1 LAEKEQKAAKEVK
14 EPKEAKEPKGEKKDK
29 GEKAAPQEKAA
40 PKTPKVDYGKDF
52 KYIVR
57 IVNSDLDGIKPTIIA
72 IQGVKGVGAR
82 VADIII
88 RKAGVDRMAKI
99 GTVSDEK
106 IDEMET
112 LIKSFSEYTPS
123 WAVNRQHDLES
134 GADLHIVGID
144 MEVSLKDDIN
154 RMKMI
159 RSYKG
164 VRHETGQKVRGQRT
178 RANGRTGLTL
188 GVMRQ
193 KLQQQAS
200 AGKTEDKK

>member
-1 LAEKEQKAAKEVK
+1 MAEKEQKAAKEVK

>member
-1 LAEKEQKAAKEVK
+1 
-14 EPKEAKEPKGEKKDK
+14 
-29 GEKAAPQEKAA
+29 
-40 PKTPKVDYGKDF
+40 
-52 KYIVR
+52 
-57 IVNSDLDGIKPTIIA
+57 
-72 IQGVKGVGAR
+72 
-82 VADIII
+82 
-88 RKAGVDRMAKI
+88 MAKI

-106 IDEMET
+106 IDEMER

>member
-1 LAEKEQKAAKEVK
+1 MAEKEQKAAKE
-14 EPKEAKEPKGEKKDK
+14 PKEGKEPKGDKKEK
-29 GEKAAPQEKAA
+29 GEKAPPQEK
-40 PKTPKVDYGKDF
+40 TSPKVDYGKDF

-57 IVNSDLDGIKPTIIA
+57 IVNSDLEGTKPTIIA
-72 IQGVKGVGAR
+72 IQGVRGVGAR

-88 RKAGVDRMAKI
+88 RRAGVDRMAKI

-106 IDEMET
+106 IDEMEM
-112 LIKSFSEYTPS
+112 LIKSYSEYTPA
-123 WAVNRQHDLES
+123 WAVNRQHDVES

-144 MEVSLKDDIN
+144 LEVSLKDDIN

-193 KLQQQAS
+193 KLQAQAS
-200 AGKTEDKK
+200 AGKTEEKK